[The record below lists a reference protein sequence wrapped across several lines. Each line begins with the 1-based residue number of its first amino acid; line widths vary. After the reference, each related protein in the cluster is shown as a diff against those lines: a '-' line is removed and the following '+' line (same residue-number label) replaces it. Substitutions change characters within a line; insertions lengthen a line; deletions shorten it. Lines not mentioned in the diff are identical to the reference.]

1 MCHEVLVIISDFYC
15 SHNTYQI
22 KTINISLSDADFFET
37 PDYDYL
43 RKLFNDL
50 CERKGYNP
58 DDGDFDWTGRNMTTP
73 GASSSAGTG
82 GGAQVRMTYRVSQV
96 KRP

>member
-1 MCHEVLVIISDFYC
+1 MIRNVTDLHL
-15 SHNTYQI
+15 
-22 KTINISLSDADFFET
+22 SLSSSSDFFET

-73 GASSSAGTG
+73 GASSSAGG
-82 GGAQVRMTYRVSQV
+82 GGQQVRQNICLVCTQTQV
-96 KRP
+96 TMVL